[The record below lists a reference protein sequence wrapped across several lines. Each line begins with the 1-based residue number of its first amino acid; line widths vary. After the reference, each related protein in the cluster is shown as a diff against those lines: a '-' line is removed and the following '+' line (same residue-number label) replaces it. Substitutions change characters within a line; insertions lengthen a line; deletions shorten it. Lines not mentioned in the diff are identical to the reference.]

1 MWAQT
6 PDAVILAVFIPT
18 GMCKAC
24 KRLSSHVPS
33 WSASLD
39 VCDEGILLAGYH
51 DKELAIDCTE
61 TTLRVQPQNSPPV
74 IDRLLSGRVDCSR
87 PLETYR

>member
-6 PDAVILAVFIPT
+6 PYAVILAVLIPT

-24 KRLSSHVPS
+24 KRLSSHVPC
-33 WSASLD
+33 WSASLNA
-39 VCDEGILLAGYH
+39 CDEGLLLAGYH
-51 DKELAIDCTE
+51 DKELDIECTE
-61 TTLRVQPQNSPPV
+61 TTLKVQPQNSPPV